1 MPELSVNLAGVE
13 IVSNQKIIK
22 VVFQASTLCASI
34 AILTISSGCSMLPMA
49 QDKSLPTMVDQKE
62 ASGFYEVQM
71 KGKLGRISTAR
82 GAIDGPITV
91 QTVLERSGAIEKF
104 RAMEITLLRV
114 VKDSGR
120 GLKLPVEYEASK
132 DAVRP
137 EQDYAIHPGDQIMIE
152 AKTGSAIDKIVDS
165 VVRQ

>member
-1 MPELSVNLAGVE
+1 
-13 IVSNQKIIK
+13 VSNQKMIK

-34 AILTISSGCSMLPMA
+34 AILMVSSGCSTLPLA
-49 QDKSLPTMVDQKE
+49 QDKSLPAMVDQTTE
-62 ASGFYEVQM
+62 SAGHYEVQM

-82 GAIDGPITV
+82 GVIDGPITV
-91 QTVLERSGAIEKF
+91 QTVLERSGAVEKF

-120 GLKLPVEYEASK
+120 GLKLPVEYQASK
-132 DAVRP
+132 DSVRP

-152 AKTGSAIDKIVDS
+152 AKTSSAIDKIVDS
-165 VVRQ
+165 VVRR